1 MTKENK
7 NTEKQCDIHVVRVS
21 DLDVNALAKVIVKQ
35 KVLVK
40 CKDFLQTEEKTILHK
55 SSRDI
60 ANAVIDYAVKELLN
74 LHIVSNPLP
83 TKEEVIAEGDK
94 QIEDWLSEN
103 HYKEQRAY
111 RVAFRRSYEYVLRF
125 IK

>member
-1 MTKENK
+1 MTGDNK

-40 CKDFLQTEEKTILHK
+40 GKGFLEVEPKHILHK

-60 ANAVIDYAVKELLN
+60 ANLVIEY
-74 LHIVSNPLP
+74 LHSL
-83 TKEEVIAEGDK
+83 
-94 QIEDWLSEN
+94 
-103 HYKEQRAY
+103 
-111 RVAFRRSYEYVLRF
+111 
-125 IK
+125 

>member
-1 MTKENK
+1 MTEQNK

-40 CKDFLQTEEKTILHK
+40 GKEFLQTEEKHILHK

-60 ANAVIDYAVKELLN
+60 ANVVIEY
-74 LHIVSNPLP
+74 LHSL
-83 TKEEVIAEGDK
+83 
-94 QIEDWLSEN
+94 
-103 HYKEQRAY
+103 
-111 RVAFRRSYEYVLRF
+111 
-125 IK
+125 

>member
-1 MTKENK
+1 MTEENK

-40 CKDFLQTEEKTILHK
+40 GKEFLEVESKHILHK

-60 ANAVIDYAVKELLN
+60 ANVVIEY
-74 LHIVSNPLP
+74 LHSL
-83 TKEEVIAEGDK
+83 
-94 QIEDWLSEN
+94 
-103 HYKEQRAY
+103 
-111 RVAFRRSYEYVLRF
+111 
-125 IK
+125 

>member
-1 MTKENK
+1 MTEDNK

-40 CKDFLQTEEKTILHK
+40 GKEFLQTEEKTILHK

-60 ANAVIDYAVKELLN
+60 ANAVIEY
-74 LHIVSNPLP
+74 LHSL
-83 TKEEVIAEGDK
+83 
-94 QIEDWLSEN
+94 
-103 HYKEQRAY
+103 
-111 RVAFRRSYEYVLRF
+111 
-125 IK
+125 